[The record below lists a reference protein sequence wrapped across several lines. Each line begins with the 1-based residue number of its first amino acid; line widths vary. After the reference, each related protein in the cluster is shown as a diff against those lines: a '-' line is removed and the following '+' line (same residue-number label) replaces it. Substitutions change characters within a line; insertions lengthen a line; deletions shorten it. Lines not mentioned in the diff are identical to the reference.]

1 MKKNTDKSLPHRYL
15 FERLLRKKEGKP
27 DIGDAVPNSVEGKS
41 DGSTEDSGVGNNK
54 ENGGL
59 ALQPQKPE
67 VHVFFGVF
75 PPDNADVSSDPGQYN
90 CWVFFLWG
98 VCTWWAI
105 LQRQKGSMI

>member
-1 MKKNTDKSLPHRYL
+1 MKKNTDKSLTHRYL

-27 DIGDAVPNSVEGKS
+27 DIGDAVPNSVEGKG

-90 CWVFFLWG
+90 CWVFFL
-98 VCTWWAI
+98 
-105 LQRQKGSMI
+105 